1 MNRTRPILSACVIA
15 CLAGSP
21 ALAQRAAP
29 APVARSEAASAL
41 TAGQRAAA
49 VAAIVSAVETRYVFP
64 DRVPAIRD
72 RLNEGLSTGR
82 YDTADMGVFAQRV
95 TADLRDSSGDGHMYL
110 NHAPAQYAATAGSD
124 VETEDNPALLAIW
137 AAAAR
142 RSNHGLGEM
151 RILPGNV
158 RYLRISQFHWVA
170 DRTGQAYDDAMRFLR
185 DGDAVIIDL
194 RGNGGGDHAA
204 VRYLLS
210 HFMKP
215 DQLDIT
221 FLEAGKDPVQSRTL
235 DNLPAGRLRDKPLY
249 VLISP
254 QVGSAAEAFAY
265 DVQQFHLGT
274 LVGATTAGAANNNTF
289 VPIAPGFML
298 SVSYGRPVHPVS
310 GTNWEAT
317 GVAPD
322 VAVDSATALDTAA
335 SLALEGLLARAD
347 ADPADRAG
355 WEWARIGVEARVHPV
370 SLPETQLAALAG
382 SYGGR
387 AILFEDGRLFWRR
400 ASGQKVALSPM
411 NADGLFA
418 AEGYDDRLRLRLT
431 GDALEMH
438 WIDEPAPSRFPR
450 D

>member
-1 MNRTRPILSACVIA
+1 MTRFRLAVSVCALA

-29 APVARSEAASAL
+29 VAVARADHAATL
-41 TAGQRAAA
+41 TAAQRAAA
-49 VAAIVSAVETRYVFP
+49 VAAIISAVEARYVFP

-72 RLNEGLSTGR
+72 RLNEGLSGGR
-82 YDTADMGVFAQRV
+82 YDTADPGAFAERIS
-95 TADLRDSSGDGHMYL
+95 ADLRSSSGDGHMYM
-110 NHAPAQYAATAGSD
+110 NNAPAQYAAAVASEGD
-124 VETEDNPALLAIW
+124 VFDNPELAAIW
-137 AAAAR
+137 AASAR
-142 RSNHGLGEM
+142 RTNNGLAEM
-151 RILPGNV
+151 RILPGNI
-158 RYLRISQFHWVA
+158 RYLRITQFHWVA

-185 DGDAVIIDL
+185 DGDAFIIDL

-235 DNLPAGRLRDKPLY
+235 DNLPAGRLTGKPLY

-317 GVAPD
+317 GVSPD
-322 VAVDSATALDTAA
+322 VAVDPATALDAA
-335 SLALEGLLARAD
+335 TTLALAGLLQRTD
-347 ADPADRAG
+347 ADPVDRAG
-355 WEWARIGVEARVHPV
+355 WEWARTGVEARLHPV
-370 SLPETQLAALAG
+370 NLPADRLEPLAG
-382 SYGGR
+382 TYSGR
-387 AILFEDGRLFWRR
+387 AVLFEDGGLVWRR
-400 ASGQKVALSPM
+400 SNGQKARLRPM
-411 NADGLFA
+411 TADGLFSV
-418 AEGYDDRLRLRLT
+418 EGYDDRVRLRLT
-431 GDALEMH
+431 GDALEMQ
-438 WIDEPAPSRFPR
+438 WIDDPAPSRFSR

>member
-1 MNRTRPILSACVIA
+1 MNRARLILSVCALA
-15 CLAGSP
+15 CLAATP
-21 ALAQRAAP
+21 AAAQRAAP
-29 APVARSEAASAL
+29 AAVARTEAMAPLNAR
-41 TAGQRAAA
+41 QRADAI
-49 VAAIVSAVETRYVFP
+49 AAIVRAVETRYVFP

-72 RLNEGLSTGR
+72 RLNEGLSSGR
-82 YDTADMGVFAQRV
+82 YDSAEPGVFAERV
-95 TADLRDSSGDGHMYL
+95 TADLRQSSGDGHMYL
-110 NHAPAQYAATAGSD
+110 LNAPAQYAAAVGSD
-124 VETEDNPALLAIW
+124 EDAEDNPALQAIW
-137 AAAAR
+137 AAAALR
-142 RSNHGLGEM
+142 GNHGLSEM
-151 RILPGNV
+151 RILPGNI
-158 RYLRISQFHWVA
+158 RYLRIAQFHWVA
-170 DRTGQAYDDAMRFLR
+170 DRTGQAYDDAMRFMR
-185 DGDAVIIDL
+185 DGEALIIDL

-221 FLEAGKDPVQSRTL
+221 FLEAGKDPIQSRTL
-235 DNLPAGRLRDKPLY
+235 DNLPAGRLHGKPLY

-289 VPIAPGFML
+289 VPVAPGFML

-322 VAVDSATALDTAA
+322 VAVDPATALDAA
-335 SLALEGLLARAD
+335 GSLALEALLSRAD
-347 ADPADRAG
+347 ADPVDRAG
-355 WEWARIGVEARVHPV
+355 WEWARVGIEARTHPV
-370 SLPETQLAALAG
+370 SLSAAALRPLAG

-387 AILFEDGRLFWRR
+387 TILFEDGRLLWRR
-400 ASGQKVALSPM
+400 SNGQKVALSPM
-411 NADGLFA
+411 TADGLFA
-418 AEGYDDRLRLRLT
+418 PEGYDDKLRLRLT
-431 GDALEMH
+431 GDVLEMH
-438 WIDEPAPSRFPR
+438 WLDEPAPSRFHR